1 MKIKQDT
8 SQFEVIVRTLLSSQ
22 PVQPHIIRQ
31 HIEQYAKD
39 NKLTYDLARDAVTL
53 TAQYRLQQKIAEL

>member
-22 PVQPHIIRQ
+22 PVEPRIIRE
-31 HIEQYAKD
+31 HIAKYAQD
-39 NKLTYDLARDAVTL
+39 NRLSYDLAKDAVTL
-53 TAQYRLQQKIAEL
+53 TAQYRLQQKIESI

>member
-1 MKIKQDT
+1 MSQNT

-31 HIEQYAKD
+31 HIEQYARD
-39 NKLTYDLARDAVTL
+39 NGLSYDLVKQAVIL
-53 TAQYRLQQKIAEL
+53 TANYRLQQKIESI